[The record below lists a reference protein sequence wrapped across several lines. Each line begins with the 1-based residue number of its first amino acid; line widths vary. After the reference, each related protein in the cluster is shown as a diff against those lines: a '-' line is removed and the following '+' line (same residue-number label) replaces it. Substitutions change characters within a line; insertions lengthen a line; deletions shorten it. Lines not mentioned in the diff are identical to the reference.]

1 MTREGGITLVE
12 LIVVI
17 SIIGILVV
25 AFGFSFQN
33 WRANY
38 NIESEVKQ
46 IYTDLT
52 NARLMAVQ
60 RHHQYFADFPST
72 TSYRIREDHNDNGNW
87 AVTTDDW
94 VVLNGIP
101 MPVPPA
107 LITSATS
114 LAFPV
119 TWAGGT
125 IVFDTTGIAQL
136 QPSGSLSGVICV
148 PGTYNPD
155 YDCIAILQTKI
166 TMGKMTTAGGSCDA
180 TNCVVK

>member
-1 MTREGGITLVE
+1 MTKESGITVIELV
-12 LIVVI
+12 VVV

-46 IYTDLT
+46 IYTELM
-52 NARLMAVQ
+52 NARLSALQ
-60 RHHQYFADFPST
+60 RHHQYFADFPTT
-72 TSYRIREDHNDNGNW
+72 TSYRIREDSNDDTNA
-87 AVTTDDW
+87 AVTTGDR
-94 VVLNGIP
+94 VVLNGIL
-101 MPVPPA
+101 MPPTTPV
-107 LITSATS
+107 TSATS

-125 IVFDTTGIAQL
+125 IVFDTTGTI
-136 QPSGSLSGVICV
+136 QPSGAYLCV
-148 PGTYNPD
+148 SSTYNPD

-166 TMGKMTTAGGSCDA
+166 IMGKMTNAGGTCDA
-180 TNCVVK
+180 TNCVAK